1 MDRREVLKTSALM
14 LGYAITA
21 GTAAAVL
28 NGCKAD
34 RALDWKP
41 EYLDLNKSF
50 MVGDIAELI
59 IPKTDTPGAKEAK
72 VDRFIDAMLGAW
84 KPADREK
91 FISGLDAFNVESEK
105 QFKRGF
111 SKCTPEQQAKV
122 LDVLVKD
129 SEGKSEHIFKSV
141 RELTVLGYCSS
152 EEGATTLLT
161 YDPVPGP
168 YQGCIDFSE
177 VGATYA
183 L

>member
-1 MDRREVLKTSALM
+1 MDRREILKTSALI
-14 LGYAITA
+14 LGYAVTA

-28 NGCKAD
+28 NGCMAD
-34 RALDWKP
+34 RALDWNP
-41 EYLDLNKSF
+41 NYLDLDKSF

-59 IPKTDTPGAKEAK
+59 IPKTDTPGAKDAK

-84 KPADREK
+84 ETKDRDK
-91 FISGLDAFNVESEK
+91 FIAGLDAFNVESKK
-105 QFKRGF
+105 QFKRDF
-111 SKCTPEQQAKV
+111 TKCTAEQQAKV
-122 LDVLVKD
+122 LDVLVKE
-129 SEGKSEHIFKSV
+129 SEGKREHIFKSF

-168 YQGCIDFSE
+168 YKGCIDFSE

>member
-1 MDRREVLKTSALM
+1 MDRREVLKTSTLM

-21 GTAAAVL
+21 GTAAAFL

-34 RALDWKP
+34 RTIDWTP
-41 EYLDLNKSF
+41 SFLDLDKSLI
-50 MVGDIAELI
+50 VGDVAELI

-72 VDRFIDAMLGAW
+72 VDRFIDAILGAW
-84 KPADREK
+84 EAKDREK
-91 FISGLDAFNVESEK
+91 FILGLEDFNTESTK
-105 QFKRGF
+105 QFKKGF
-111 SKCTPEQQAKV
+111 AKCSLEEQTQV
-122 LDVLVKD
+122 LDALVKD
-129 SEGKSEHIFKSV
+129 SENKDIHIFKSM

-168 YQGCIDFSE
+168 YKGCIDFSE

>member
-34 RALDWKP
+34 RALDWTP
-41 EYLDLNKSF
+41 TYLDVDKSL

-91 FISGLDAFNVESEK
+91 FIIGLDGFNTKSEK
-105 QFKRGF
+105 QFKRSF
-111 SKCTPEQQAKV
+111 TKCTPEQQTQIM
-122 LDVLVKD
+122 DVMVQESK
-129 SEGKSEHIFKSV
+129 GKGDHIFRSV

-168 YQGCIDFSE
+168 YKGCIDFSE